1 MFSRLLVTTLSVLVF
16 ALAIMA
22 APAEAAASQIAG
34 VTEMKAD
41 EKRVK
46 KLRHGYI
53 KYDGNKVFYY
63 W

>member
-1 MFSRLLVTTLSVLVF
+1 MFSRLFVATLSVLVF

-22 APAEAAASQIAG
+22 APAEAAASQSAD